1 MKGIE
6 LVSIFFSLCDSKL
19 FLSLDK
25 CRVYWSQNTLYNIL
39 LSYHI
44 GENNKPA
51 CTLLR
56 WTCLE
61 LEDCILGPWMRGVL
75 SMFANWFGS
84 CEIDL
89 VNVARSVSTGNIPY
103 LTIDDFA
110 NWHPMQIHVVSTQQ
124 RPYAPKCFGFR
135 CGLHTYGG
143 WILSRV
149 GHDNRQMIHM

>member
-75 SMFANWFGS
+75 SILENWFGS
-84 CEIDL
+84 CEIDFL
-89 VNVARSVSTGNIPY
+89 DVARSVSMGNILY

-110 NWHPMQIHVVSTQQ
+110 VWYLTQIYVISRYHVHPNVLVLVWSAHIWRLNS
-124 RPYAPKCFGFR
+124 RP
-135 CGLHTYGG
+135 L
-143 WILSRV
+143 
-149 GHDNRQMIHM
+149 GHSNRQMIHM